1 MSLEEIVMGSS
12 SAKMGVFLTAAIL
25 VSGCAQQVKPIGIPD
40 AASRGGVD
48 SVPEAHSK
56 AMADSDS
63 RAACEKAIE
72 ARAAYGQASLDVGRF
87 AGYSSEIDEDGNRRI
102 VQEFIVKT
110 SSGSEMPYRAYCVVR
125 PDGTV
130 DMTMAAAAAR

>member
-1 MSLEEIVMGSS
+1 MGSS

-56 AMADSDS
+56 ALAESDS

-72 ARAAYGQASLDVGRF
+72 ARTAYGQASLDVRRF
-87 AGYSSEIDEDGNRRI
+87 AGYSSEIDKNGNRRI
-102 VQEFIVKT
+102 VQEFTAK
-110 SSGSEMPYRAYCVVR
+110 SSAGSEVPYRAYCVVR
-125 PDGTV
+125 PDGTL
-130 DMTMAAAAAR
+130 DMTMAEAAAR